1 MIVAAKRSDKNDGTK
16 KRDTRKKKSRE
27 KKREANEHDKKN
39 V

>member
-1 MIVAAKRSDKNDGTK
+1 MAAKRSDKNDGTK
-16 KRDTRKKKSRE
+16 KKEIHEKKNRE